1 MRGKTDKKGYMY
13 ALDVYIPPHT
23 GSDVRKK
30 FGSSDALRFALSW
43 LEADI
48 IHITKGRD
56 ILLSSYPYN
65 TPKYCTLK
73 LFK

>member
-48 IHITKGRD
+48 IHITKEGTFCF
-56 ILLSSYPYN
+56 SY
-65 TPKYCTLK
+65 TPTTHQKIVL
-73 LFK
+73 